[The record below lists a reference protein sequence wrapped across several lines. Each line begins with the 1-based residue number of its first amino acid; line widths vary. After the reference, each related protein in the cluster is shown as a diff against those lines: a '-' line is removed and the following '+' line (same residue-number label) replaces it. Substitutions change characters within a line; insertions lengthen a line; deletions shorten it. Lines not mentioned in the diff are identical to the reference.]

1 MTQILTPDIPRL
13 YTALAEWGACM
24 IYCFLLPRRDGRVRF
39 ILTAVFSL
47 FIQGLFMQLTDDVPL
62 VLWIPC
68 MIIAFCLMLVF
79 LQLQTRTS
87 FINIFYYGAKSFL
100 FAEFAA
106 SLQWQLELFFR
117 DGQSP
122 FLPLSVLN
130 VICTYGAV
138 FFVFWL
144 LERRVMKRE
153 EAPDFSWQEAVSA
166 ALITIFTFAFS
177 NLNFA
182 FRDNPFGNLVMYDTF
197 RMRTLVDLGG
207 IAILYAF
214 QSRILEMDIQRDY
227 DAING
232 VLQLQ
237 YDSYRNYQ
245 ESIDLINEKYHD
257 LKHELARLYNDDDP
271 VTQGDALENMAEE
284 LEEYRPEQQTG
295 SRVLDTIL
303 AGKQVRLHRAGIN
316 LTCVTDGRLLSNI
329 SVKDLCTIFGN
340 SLDSA
345 IEHTAVVADPDKRNI
360 HLTVSQKKQF
370 LLISLSSYTE
380 DPVFTRRDYGFRS
393 IEYSVKKY
401 EGTVTFN
408 LKNHIFEMRVLMPME
423 G

>member
-24 IYCFLLPRRDGRVRF
+24 IYCFLLPGRHGRVRSV
-39 ILTAVFSL
+39 LTAVIAL

-62 VLWIPC
+62 FFWIPC
-68 MIIAFCLMLVF
+68 MIVAFCLMLLF
-79 LQLQTRTS
+79 LYLETRTS
-87 FINIFYYGAKSFL
+87 FINIFYYGTKSFL

-106 SLQWQLELFFR
+106 SLQWQMELFFR
-117 DGQSP
+117 GGQFP
-122 FLPLSVLN
+122 FRPLSVLN

-138 FFVFWL
+138 FFAFWF
-144 LERRVMKRE
+144 LERKVMKRE

-166 ALITIFTFAFS
+166 ALISMFTFAFS

-182 FRDNPFGNLVMYDTF
+182 VRDNPFGTLVMYDTF

-232 VLQLQ
+232 ALQLQ
-237 YDSYRNYQ
+237 YDNYRNYQ

-257 LKHELARLYNDDDP
+257 LKHELACLYNDDDP

-316 LTCVTDGRLLSNI
+316 LTCVTDGRLLENI

-340 SLDSA
+340 SLDNA
-345 IEHTAVVADPDKRNI
+345 IEHTAVVEDPEKRNI
-360 HLTVSQKKQF
+360 HLTVTQKKQF
-370 LLISLSSYTE
+370 LFISLASYTE
-380 DPVFTRRDYGFRS
+380 DAVLTQRDYGFRS
-393 IEYSVKKY
+393 IEYCVKKY
-401 EGTVTFN
+401 DGTVTFRT
-408 LKNHIFEMRVLMPME
+408 KNHNFEMRVLIPM
-423 G
+423 